1 MNRFIPHWL
10 RKPWIPTLIA
20 LALLA
25 LLIWFWAPLLEAGS
39 GLRWMLIALLA
50 ALVAAWFAVRLW
62 LAWRRHRALMDGM
75 APPASAPP
83 ADIAP
88 DPAAA
93 DLAALGQRMRAAL
106 AVLRTA
112 NPGWRMRGRYLYE
125 LPWYVF
131 VGAPGSGKTTALT
144 RSGLEFPL
152 AETLGPEAIG
162 GIGGTRHCDWW
173 FTDEA
178 VLLDTAGRY
187 TTQDSQLEVDR
198 AAWSGFL
205 GLLRKHRPR
214 RPINGVIVTISV
226 ADLLLQPRSAREA
239 QARAV
244 RARIQELQERLGLAF
259 PVYVIVTK
267 SDLLAGFTEFFEPL
281 GREERAQVWGMT
293 FSLADSAGPAPAP
306 ALAAFPA
313 EFRALETQL
322 QLRMLERMQQERDLG
337 RRALIHGFPRQFAA
351 LEDALE
357 NFLQA
362 VFSANRFEQPAL
374 LRGVYFT
381 SGTQEGNPIDR
392 VMSSLAASFGLRD
405 RALPPRP
412 ESGRSYFLTRLMRD
426 VIFREAGLAGLNS
439 RAERR
444 RRLLQWGVLAGG
456 AGLALLLAT
465 ALSISYVRNTRL
477 IEESDAAV
485 AALAREGAAFDAAAD
500 GDELGVL
507 PLLEAARAL
516 PAGYAQRERDVA
528 LLERMGLYQGEK
540 LGDGAQAAYRR
551 LLRTT
556 LETRIV
562 ARMENVLRRG
572 DADGQDLL
580 YETLRIY
587 LMLGQRQHFDPAAV
601 QAWVE
606 LEWERGLAGAGAA
619 ERAQLA
625 AHLEALL
632 EQGDTPEPVQLD
644 VALVAQAR
652 QALAGMSLSE
662 RIYGVTKRQVA
673 QEVLPEFSVSR
684 ALGRDASGV
693 LARASGEPL
702 GRGVNGLYSVAGY
715 RRFAQLSWLAVA
727 DIARDDWV
735 LARREA
741 SGGPQ
746 GAAAAREAVLQL
758 YFADYIRAWDVFLGD
773 LRLAPLAS
781 LDDAARVSNALG
793 GADSALRTLLAG
805 AARETA
811 LAAVKADGLPPGVG
825 KLVQDKFGKARRQLQ
840 AVFGAPQQSAPP
852 PRLHPVDTHFAP
864 LHRLVKGPAPTQ
876 LEQMLA
882 LVRDAALYFD
892 AAEGARRSGA
902 PAPAPDALV
911 RLKRAG
917 EGQAAPLPVMFKG
930 IHDAGA
936 GLAQGGER
944 ARLNA
949 LWNAG
954 PAQFCRDAIAGRY
967 PVDRAS
973 ARDATADDFG
983 KFFAPAGLMDD
994 FFTRNL
1000 ATFVDMGG
1008 ARWRW
1013 RAAGSLAGASQA
1025 ALDAFQRG
1033 ARLRD
1038 MFFAGG
1044 ARQPTLRFTLRPL
1057 AVDPAI
1063 SSARFEID
1071 GQEVAAA
1078 GQAAVSLLLPSGKG
1092 NGGVRLSA
1100 PGVAAE
1106 LRSDGPWAWLR
1117 TLDRGVLEPLQPER
1131 YRLGLSLDGR
1141 KASWELTAGSVIN
1154 PFRRDVTGFV
1164 CPAAL

>member
-1 MNRFIPHWL
+1 MKRFIPHWL
-10 RKPWIPTLIA
+10 RKPWIPTLLA

-39 GLRWMLIALLA
+39 ALRWMLIALLM
-50 ALVAAWFAVRLW
+50 ALAAAWFAARLW
-62 LAWRRHRALMDGM
+62 LARRRHRALMDGM
-75 APPASAPP
+75 APPASPTP
-83 ADIAP
+83 ADMP
-88 DPAAA
+88 SDPAAA

-214 RPINGVIVTISV
+214 RPINGAIVTISV
-226 ADLLLQPRSAREA
+226 SDLLLQPRAAREA

-293 FSLADSAGPAPAP
+293 FSLADSGAPAR
-306 ALAAFPA
+306 ALAAFPS

-322 QLRMLERMQQERDLG
+322 QVRLLERMQQERDLG

-351 LEDALE
+351 LEEALA

-381 SGTQEGNPIDR
+381 SGTQEGSPIDR
-392 VMSSLAASFGLRD
+392 VMSSLAASFGMQG
-405 RALPPRP
+405 RALPPRR

-426 VIFREAGLAGLNS
+426 VIFREAGLAGLNP

-444 RRLLQWGVLAGG
+444 RRQLQWGLLAGG
-456 AGLALLLAT
+456 ALLALLLAA
-465 ALSISYVRNTRL
+465 ALSISYLRNARL
-477 IEESDAAV
+477 VEESDAAV
-485 AALAREGAAFDAAAD
+485 AALARKAAAAPLD

-507 PLLEAARAL
+507 PLLAAARAL
-516 PAGYAQRERDVA
+516 PAGYEQRERDVA

-551 LLRTT
+551 LLRNT

-562 ARMENVLRRG
+562 ARMENVLRQG
-572 DADGQDLL
+572 DAGGQDLL
-580 YETLRIY
+580 YESLRVY

-606 LEWERGLAGAGAA
+606 ADWERSLQQAGAD

-632 EQGDTPEPVQLD
+632 AQDDAPEPVQLD
-644 VALVAQAR
+644 AALVAQAR

-662 RIYGVTKRQVA
+662 RIYGVAKRQVA
-673 QEVLPEFSVSR
+673 QEALPEFSVSR
-684 ALGRDASGV
+684 ALGRNASGV

-741 SGGPQ
+741 SGGPLDV
-746 GAAAAREAVLQL
+746 AAAREAVLQL
-758 YFADYIRAWDVFLGD
+758 YFADYIRAWDAFLGD
-773 LRLAPLAS
+773 LRLAPLAN

-793 GADSALRTLLAG
+793 GPDSALRALLAG

-811 LAAVKADGLPPGVG
+811 LTAVKTDGLPPGVG

-840 AVFGAPQQSAPP
+840 AVFGAQPAPP
-852 PRLHPVDTHFAP
+852 PSQPRQHPVDAHFAS

-892 AAEGARRSGA
+892 AAEAARRSGA
-902 PAPAPDALV
+902 PAPAQDALV

-917 EGQAAPLPVMFKG
+917 EGQASPLPAMFMG

-936 GLAQGGER
+936 SLAQGGER

-973 ARDATADDFG
+973 AVDATADDFG
-983 KFFAPAGLMDD
+983 KFFAPGGLMDD
-994 FFTRNL
+994 FFTRHL

-1013 RAAGSLAGASQA
+1013 RAAGGLAGASQS

-1044 ARQPTLRFTLRPL
+1044 VRQPTLRFTLRPL
-1057 AVDPAI
+1057 AVDAGLAG
-1063 SSARFEID
+1063 ARFEID

-1092 NGGVRLSA
+1092 NGGVRLAA
-1100 PGVAAE
+1100 PGIGAE

-1117 TLDRGVLEPLQPER
+1117 TIDRGVLEPLQPER
-1131 YRLGLSLDGR
+1131 YRLGLSMDGR
-1141 KASWELTAGSVIN
+1141 KMVWELIAGSVIN
-1154 PFRRDVTGFV
+1154 PFRRDVTGFA

>member
-1 MNRFIPHWL
+1 MKRFIPHWL
-10 RKPWIPTLIA
+10 RKPWIPTLLA

-25 LLIWFWAPLLEAGS
+25 ILIWFWAPLLDAGS
-39 GLRWMLIALLA
+39 ALRWMLIALLMT
-50 ALVAAWFAVRLW
+50 LSAAWFAARLW
-62 LAWRRHRALMDGM
+62 LARRRHRALMDGI
-75 APPASAPP
+75 APQ
-83 ADIAP
+83 ADIP
-88 DPAAA
+88 LDPAAA

-152 AETLGPEAIG
+152 AEALGPEAIG

-214 RPINGVIVTISV
+214 RPINGAIVTISV
-226 ADLLLQPRSAREA
+226 SDLLLQPRAAREA

-293 FSLADSAGPAPAP
+293 FSLADSGAPAR

-322 QLRMLERMQQERDLG
+322 QVRLLERMQQERDLG

-351 LEDALE
+351 LEEALAS
-357 NFLQA
+357 FLQA

-381 SGTQEGNPIDR
+381 SGTQEGRPIDR
-392 VMSSLAASFGLRD
+392 VMSSLAASFGMQG

-426 VIFREAGLAGLNS
+426 VIFREAGLAGLNP

-444 RRLLQWGVLAGG
+444 RRQLQWGVLAGG
-456 AGLALLLAT
+456 ALLALLLAA
-465 ALSISYVRNTRL
+465 ALSISYLRNARL
-477 IEESDAAV
+477 VEESDAAV
-485 AALAREGAAFDAAAD
+485 AALARKAAAAPLD

-507 PLLEAARAL
+507 PLLAAARAL
-516 PAGYAQRERDVA
+516 PAGYDQRERDVA

-551 LLRTT
+551 LLRNT

-562 ARMENVLRRG
+562 ARMENMLRQG
-572 DADGQDLL
+572 DAGGQDLL
-580 YETLRIY
+580 YETLRVY

-606 LEWERGLAGAGAA
+606 ADWERSLAQASPD

-632 EQGDTPEPVQLD
+632 AQDDAPEPVQLD
-644 VALVAQAR
+644 AALVAQAR
-652 QALAGMSLSE
+652 QALAGMSLSQ
-662 RIYGVTKRQVA
+662 RIYGVAKRQVA
-673 QEVLPEFSVSR
+673 QEALPEFSVSR

-741 SGGPQ
+741 VGGPQ

-758 YFADYIRAWDVFLGD
+758 YFADYIRAWDAFLGD

-781 LDDAARVSNALG
+781 LDDAARISNALG
-793 GADSALRTLLAG
+793 GADSALRALLAG

-840 AVFGAPQQSAPP
+840 SVFGAQQQSAPP

-902 PAPAPDALV
+902 PAPAQDALV

-917 EGQAAPLPVMFKG
+917 EGQAAPLPAMFKG

-936 GLAQGGER
+936 SLAQGGER

-983 KFFAPAGLMDD
+983 RFFAPAGLMDE
-994 FFTRNL
+994 FFTRHL

-1013 RAAGSLAGASQA
+1013 RAAGDLAGASQA

-1057 AVDPAI
+1057 TFDPAI

-1092 NGGVRLSA
+1092 NGGVRLAA
-1100 PGVAAE
+1100 PGIAAE

-1141 KASWELTAGSVIN
+1141 KLVWELIAGSVIN
-1154 PFRRDVTGFV
+1154 PFRREVTGFA

>member
-1 MNRFIPHWL
+1 MTRFIPHWL

-20 LALLA
+20 LVLLVI
-25 LLIWFWAPLLEAGS
+25 LIWFWAPLLEAGS
-39 GLRWMLIALLA
+39 SLRWMLIALLA
-50 ALVAAWFAVRLW
+50 TLAAAWFAARLW
-62 LAWRRHRALMDGM
+62 LARRRHRALMDGM
-75 APPASAPP
+75 APPASA
-83 ADIAP
+83 AP
-88 DPAAA
+88 TTAESDPAAA

-152 AETLGPEAIG
+152 AETLGPDAIG

-214 RPINGVIVTISV
+214 RPINGAIVTISV
-226 ADLLLQPRSAREA
+226 SDLLLQPRAAREA

-244 RARIQELQERLGLAF
+244 RARVQELQERLGLAF

-293 FSLADSAGPAPAP
+293 FALADSGAPAR
-306 ALAAFPA
+306 ALAAFPE

-322 QLRMLERMQQERDLG
+322 QARLLERMQQERDLG

-351 LEDALE
+351 LEEALA

-381 SGTQEGNPIDR
+381 SGTQEGSPIDR
-392 VMSSLAASFGLRD
+392 VMSSLAASFGLGG

-426 VIFREAGLAGLNS
+426 VIFREAGLAGLNP

-444 RRLLQWGVLAGG
+444 RRRLQWSVLAGG
-456 AGLALLLAT
+456 TALALFLVA

-477 IEESDAAV
+477 VTESDAAV
-485 AALAREGAAFDAAAD
+485 AALARQAAAAPLD

-507 PLLEAARAL
+507 PLLDAARAL

-540 LGDGAQAAYRR
+540 LGDGALAAYRR
-551 LLRTT
+551 LLRST

-562 ARMENVLRRG
+562 ARMEDVLRRG
-572 DADGQDLL
+572 DAGGQDLL
-580 YETLRIY
+580 YETLRVY

-601 QAWVE
+601 RAWVE
-606 LEWERGLAGAGAA
+606 LDWERSLAQAGAT

-632 EQGDTPEPVQLD
+632 EQDDTPEPVQLD
-644 VALVAQAR
+644 AALVAQAR
-652 QALAGMSLSE
+652 QALAGMSMSE

-673 QEVLPEFSVSR
+673 QEALPEFSVSR

-741 SGGPQ
+741 DSRPLDV
-746 GAAAAREAVLQL
+746 AAARAAVLQL
-758 YFADYIRAWDVFLGD
+758 YFADYIRAWDAFLGD
-773 LRLAPLAS
+773 LRLAPLAN

-793 GADSALRTLLAG
+793 GADSALRALLTG

-811 LAAVKADGLPPGVG
+811 LAAVRADGLPPGVG
-825 KLVQDKFGKARRQLQ
+825 KLVQDKLGRARRQLES
-840 AVFGAPQQSAPP
+840 VFGAPPPAPQSPQQSPQQ
-852 PRLHPVDTHFAP
+852 HPVDSHFAA

-902 PAPAPDALV
+902 PAPAQDALV

-917 EGQAAPLPVMFKG
+917 EGQAAPLPAMFKG

-936 GLAQGGER
+936 SLAQGGER

-983 KFFAPAGLMDD
+983 KFFAPGGMMDD
-994 FFTRNL
+994 YFTRHL
-1000 ATFVDMGG
+1000 AAFVDMGG

-1013 RAAGSLAGASQA
+1013 RAGSALAGASQST
-1025 ALDAFQRG
+1025 LDAFQRG
-1033 ARLRD
+1033 GRLRD

-1044 ARQPTLRFTLRPL
+1044 ARQPTLRFSLRPL
-1057 AVDPAI
+1057 AVDAGL
-1063 SSARFEID
+1063 ARATLEID
-1071 GQEVAAA
+1071 GQEVAAGTA
-1078 GQAAVSLLLPSGKG
+1078 QAAPLLLPSGKG
-1092 NGGVRLSA
+1092 NGQVRLSA
-1100 PGVAAE
+1100 PGLQAE

-1117 TLDRGVLEPLQPER
+1117 TIDRGVLEPLQVER

-1141 KASWELTAGSVIN
+1141 KIVYELTAGSVIN
-1154 PFRRDVTGFV
+1154 PFRRDVTGFT
-1164 CPAAL
+1164 CPSSL

>member
-10 RKPWIPTLIA
+10 LKPWIPTSIA
-20 LALLA
+20 LALLVI
-25 LLIWFWAPLLEAGS
+25 LIWFWAPLFDAGS
-39 GLRWMLIALLA
+39 GLRWMLIALLMTLA
-50 ALVAAWFAVRLW
+50 AAWFAARLW
-62 LAWRRHRALMDGM
+62 LARRRHRALMDGM
-75 APPASAPP
+75 APPAPAAPDA
-83 ADIAP
+83 ADS

-152 AETLGPEAIG
+152 AETLGPDAIG

-205 GLLRKHRPR
+205 GLLRKHRPQ

-226 ADLLLQPRSAREA
+226 DDLLLQPRAAREA

-293 FSLADSAGPAPAP
+293 FSLADSGAPAQ
-306 ALAAFPA
+306 ALAAFA
-313 EFRALETQL
+313 GEFRALETQL
-322 QLRMLERMQQERDLG
+322 QVRMLERMQQERDLG

-351 LEDALE
+351 LEEALA

-381 SGTQEGNPIDR
+381 SGTQEGTPIDR

-426 VIFREAGLAGLNS
+426 VIFREAGLAGLNP
-439 RAERR
+439 RAERQ
-444 RRLLQWGVLAGG
+444 RRLLQWGLLAGG
-456 AGLALLLAT
+456 AALALLLGL
-465 ALSISYVRNTRL
+465 ALSVSYLRNARL
-477 IEESDAAV
+477 VEESDAAV
-485 AALAREGAAFDAAAD
+485 AALARQAAAAPLD

-507 PLLEAARAL
+507 PLLAAARAL
-516 PAGYAQRERDVA
+516 PAGYALRERDVA

-572 DADGQDLL
+572 EAGDQDLL
-580 YETLRIY
+580 YDTLRVY

-606 LEWERGLAGAGAA
+606 TEWERSLAPAGAT

-632 EQGDTPEPVQLD
+632 EQGDAPEPVQLD
-644 VALVAQAR
+644 AALVAEAR

-662 RIYGVTKRQVA
+662 RIYGVAKRQVA
-673 QEVLPEFSVSR
+673 QEALPEFSVSR

-702 GRGVNGLYSVAGY
+702 GRGVNGLFSVAGY

-741 SGGPQ
+741 DGDPQ
-746 GAAAAREAVLQL
+746 GVAAARQAVLQL
-758 YFADYIRAWDVFLGD
+758 YFADYIRAWDAFLGD
-773 LRLAPLAS
+773 LRLASLAS
-781 LDDAARVSNALG
+781 LDDAARVGNALG
-793 GADSALRTLLAG
+793 GADSALRALLTG

-825 KLVQDKFGKARRQLQ
+825 KLAQDKFGRARRQLE
-840 AVFGAPQQSAPP
+840 AVFGAQPAATAPPLPQQ
-852 PRLHPVDTHFAP
+852 HPVDSHFAA

-902 PAPAPDALV
+902 PAPAQDALV

-917 EGQAAPLPVMFKG
+917 EGQPAPLPAMFKG

-936 GLAQGGER
+936 SLAQGGER

-983 KFFAPAGLMDD
+983 KFFAPGGLMDD
-994 FFTRNL
+994 FFTRHL
-1000 ATFVDMGG
+1000 AGFVDMGG

-1013 RAAGSLAGASQA
+1013 RAAGDLAGASQA

-1057 AVDPAI
+1057 ASDAGL
-1063 SSARFEID
+1063 AGTRLEID
-1071 GQEVAAA
+1071 GQEVAVA
-1078 GQAAVSLLLPSGKG
+1078 GQAAVSLLFPSGKG
-1092 NGGVRLSA
+1092 NGQVRLSA
-1100 PGVAAE
+1100 PGVQAE

-1117 TLDRGVLEPLQPER
+1117 TVDRGVLEPLQPER

-1154 PFRRDVTGFV
+1154 PFRREVTGFA

>member
-20 LALLA
+20 LVLLA
-25 LLIWFWAPLLEAGS
+25 ILIWFWAPLLEAGAA
-39 GLRWMLIALLA
+39 LRWMLIALLMTLA
-50 ALVAAWFAVRLW
+50 AAWFAARLW
-62 LAWRRHRALMDGM
+62 LARRRHRALMDGI
-75 APPASAPP
+75 APPAPAASSA
-83 ADIAP
+83 AES

-198 AAWSGFL
+198 AAWGGFL

-226 ADLLLQPRSAREA
+226 ADLLLQPRAAREA

-293 FSLADSAGPAPAP
+293 FSLADSAAPAP

-322 QLRMLERMQQERDLG
+322 QLRMLERLQQERDLG

-381 SGTQEGNPIDR
+381 SGTQEGTPIER

-426 VIFREAGLAGLNS
+426 VIFREAGLAGLNP

-456 AGLALLLAT
+456 AALALLLAT

-477 IEESDAAV
+477 VEESDAAV
-485 AALAREGAAFDAAAD
+485 AALARQAAAAPLV

-507 PLLEAARAL
+507 PLLDAARAL

-572 DADGQDLL
+572 DAGGQDLL
-580 YETLRIY
+580 YETLRVY
-587 LMLGQRQHFDPAAV
+587 LMLGQRQHFEPAAV

-606 LEWERGLAGAGAA
+606 FEWERSLAGAAAA

-644 VALVAQAR
+644 AALVEQAR
-652 QALAGMSLSE
+652 QALAGMSLSD
-662 RIYGVTKRQVA
+662 RIYGVAKRQVM
-673 QEVLPEFSVSR
+673 QEALPEFSVSR

-727 DIARDDWV
+727 DIAGDDWV

-741 SGGPQ
+741 NGGPE
-746 GAAAAREAVLQL
+746 GVAAAREAVLQL
-758 YFADYIRAWDVFLGD
+758 YFADYIRAWDAFLGD

-793 GADSALRTLLAG
+793 GADSALRVLLAG

-825 KLVQDKFGKARRQLQ
+825 KLVQDKVGRARRQLE
-840 AVFGAPQQSAPP
+840 AVFGAQQAPP
-852 PRLHPVDTHFAP
+852 LQQQQQQHPVDSHFAP

-902 PAPAPDALV
+902 PAPAQDALV

-917 EGQAAPLPVMFKG
+917 EGQSAPLPAMFKG
-930 IHDAGA
+930 VHDAGA

-967 PVDRAS
+967 PLDRAS

-983 KFFAPAGLMDD
+983 KFFAPGGLMDD
-994 FFTRNL
+994 FFTRHL

-1013 RAAGSLAGASQA
+1013 RAAGDLAGASQG

-1057 AVDPAI
+1057 
-1063 SSARFEID
+1063 SADTALSGARLEID
-1071 GQEVAAA
+1071 GQQVAAD
-1078 GQAAVSLLLPSGKG
+1078 GQAVSLLLPSGKG
-1092 NGGVRLSA
+1092 NGQVRLSA
-1100 PGVAAE
+1100 PGTQAD

-1117 TLDRGVLEPLQPER
+1117 TVDRGVLEPLQPER

-1154 PFRRDVTGFV
+1154 PFRREVTGFG

>member
-10 RKPWIPTLIA
+10 RKPWIPTSIA

-25 LLIWFWAPLLEAGS
+25 ILIWFWAPLFDAGS
-39 GLRWMLIALLA
+39 NLRWMLIALLTMLA
-50 ALVAAWFAVRLW
+50 AAWFAARLW
-62 LAWRRHRALMDGM
+62 LARRRHRALMDGI
-75 APPASAPP
+75 APPAP
-83 ADIAP
+83 AASSVSES

-93 DLAALGQRMRAAL
+93 DVAALGQRMRAAL
-106 AVLRTA
+106 AVLRIA

-152 AETLGPEAIG
+152 AETLGPDAIG

-205 GLLRKHRPR
+205 GLLRKYRPR
-214 RPINGVIVTISV
+214 RPINGVIVTVSV
-226 ADLLLQPRSAREA
+226 ADLLLQPRAAREA

-293 FSLADSAGPAPAP
+293 FSLADSGAPAR
-306 ALAAFPA
+306 ALAAFPE

-351 LEDALE
+351 LEEALA

-381 SGTQEGNPIDR
+381 SGTQEGTPIDR
-392 VMSSLAASFGLRD
+392 VMSSLASSFGLRD

-426 VIFREAGLAGLNS
+426 VIFREAGLAGLNP

-456 AGLALLLAT
+456 AALALILAA
-465 ALSISYVRNTRL
+465 ALSISYVRNARL
-477 IEESDAAV
+477 VEESDAAV
-485 AALAREGAAFDAAAD
+485 AALARQAAAAPLD

-507 PLLEAARAL
+507 PLLDAARAL
-516 PAGYAQRERDVA
+516 PAGYAARERDVA

-540 LGDGAQAAYRR
+540 LGDGAQAAYQR
-551 LLRTT
+551 LLRAT

-572 DADGQDLL
+572 DAGGQDLL
-580 YETLRIY
+580 YDTLRVY

-606 LEWERGLAGAGAA
+606 SEWERGLAGAGAT

-625 AHLEALL
+625 AHLGALL
-632 EQGDTPEPVQLD
+632 EQGDAPEPVQLD
-644 VALVAQAR
+644 AALVAQAR

-662 RIYGVTKRQVA
+662 RIYGVAKRQVA
-673 QEVLPEFSVSR
+673 QEALPEFSVSR

-702 GRGVNGLYSVAGY
+702 GRGVSGLYSVAGY

-735 LARREA
+735 LARRETND
-741 SGGPQ
+741 GPE
-746 GAAAAREAVLQL
+746 GVAAARAAVLQL
-758 YFADYIRAWDVFLGD
+758 YFADYIRAWDAFLGD

-793 GADSALRTLLAG
+793 GADSALRALLTG

-825 KLVQDKFGKARRQLQ
+825 KLAQDRFGRARRQLE
-840 AVFGAPQQSAPP
+840 AVFGAQPALQPPPQSPQQ
-852 PRLHPVDTHFAP
+852 HPVDSHFAA

-902 PAPAPDALV
+902 PAPAQDALV

-917 EGQAAPLPVMFKG
+917 EGQSAPLPAMFKG

-967 PVDRAS
+967 PLDRAS

-983 KFFAPAGLMDD
+983 KFFAPGGMMDD
-994 FFTRNL
+994 YFTRHL
-1000 ATFVDMGG
+1000 AAFVDMSG

-1013 RAAGSLAGASQA
+1013 RAGSALAGASQST
-1025 ALDAFQRG
+1025 LDAFQRG
-1033 ARLRD
+1033 GRLRD

-1044 ARQPTLRFTLRPL
+1044 ARQPTLRFSLRPL
-1057 AVDPAI
+1057 AVDAGL
-1063 SSARFEID
+1063 ARATLEID
-1071 GQEVAAA
+1071 GQEVTAGT
-1078 GQAAVSLLLPSGKG
+1078 GQAAPLLLPSGKG
-1092 NGGVRLSA
+1092 NGQVRLSA
-1100 PGVAAE
+1100 PGLSSE

-1117 TLDRGVLEPLQPER
+1117 AVDRGVLEPLQVER

-1141 KASWELTAGSVIN
+1141 KIVYELTAGSVIN
-1154 PFRRDVTGFV
+1154 PFRRDVTGFA
-1164 CPAAL
+1164 CPSSL

>member
-1 MNRFIPHWL
+1 MTRFIPHWL
-10 RKPWIPTLIA
+10 RKPWIPTSIA
-20 LALLA
+20 LVLLVI
-25 LLIWFWAPLLEAGS
+25 LIWFWAPLLEAGS
-39 GLRWMLIALLA
+39 SLRWMLIALLA
-50 ALVAAWFAVRLW
+50 TLTAAWFGTRLW
-62 LAWRRHRALMDGM
+62 LARRRHRALMDGM
-75 APPASAPP
+75 APPASAAPS
-83 ADIAP
+83 IAES

-152 AETLGPEAIG
+152 AETLGPDAIG

-173 FTDEA
+173 FTNEA

-214 RPINGVIVTISV
+214 RPINGAIVTISV
-226 ADLLLQPRSAREA
+226 ADLLLQPRAAREA

-244 RARIQELQERLGLAF
+244 RARVQELQERLGLAF

-293 FSLADSAGPAPAP
+293 FALADSSAPAR
-306 ALAAFPA
+306 ALAAFPE
-313 EFRALETQL
+313 EFRALENQL
-322 QLRMLERMQQERDLG
+322 QARLLERMQQERDLG

-351 LEDALE
+351 LEEALA

-381 SGTQEGNPIDR
+381 SGTQEGSPIDR
-392 VMSSLAASFGLRD
+392 VMSSLAASFGLGG

-426 VIFREAGLAGLNS
+426 LIFREAGLAGLNP

-456 AGLALLLAT
+456 AALALLLGA

-477 IEESDAAV
+477 VTESDAAV
-485 AALAREGAAFDAAAD
+485 AALARQAAAAPLD

-507 PLLEAARAL
+507 PLLDAARAL

-528 LLERMGLYQGEK
+528 LIERMGLYQGEK
-540 LGDGAQAAYRR
+540 LGDGALAAYRR
-551 LLRTT
+551 LLRST

-562 ARMENVLRRG
+562 ARMEDVLRRG
-572 DADGQDLL
+572 DAGGHDLL
-580 YETLRIY
+580 YETLRVY
-587 LMLGQRQHFDPAAV
+587 LMLGQREHFDPAAV

-606 LEWERGLAGAGAA
+606 LDWERSLAQAGAT

-632 EQGDTPEPVQLD
+632 EQDDTPEPVQLD
-644 VALVAQAR
+644 AALVAQAR

-673 QEVLPEFSVSR
+673 QEALPEFSVSR

-741 SGGPQ
+741 DSRPLDV
-746 GAAAAREAVLQL
+746 AAARAAVLQL
-758 YFADYIRAWDVFLGD
+758 YFADYIRAWDAFLGD
-773 LRLAPLAS
+773 LRLAPLAN

-793 GADSALRTLLAG
+793 GADSALRALLTG

-811 LAAVKADGLPPGVG
+811 LAAVRADGLPPGVG
-825 KLVQDKFGKARRQLQ
+825 KLVQDKLGRARRQLE
-840 AVFGAPQQSAPP
+840 AVFGVPPPAPQSPQQSPQQ
-852 PRLHPVDTHFAP
+852 HPVDSHFAA
-864 LHRLVKGPAPTQ
+864 LHRLVRGPAPTQ

-902 PAPAPDALV
+902 PAPAQDALV

-917 EGQAAPLPVMFKG
+917 EGQAAPLPAMFKG

-936 GLAQGGER
+936 SLAQGGER

-983 KFFAPAGLMDD
+983 KFFAPGGMMDD
-994 FFTRNL
+994 YFTRHL
-1000 ATFVDMGG
+1000 AAFVDMGG

-1013 RAAGSLAGASQA
+1013 RAGSALAGASQST
-1025 ALDAFQRG
+1025 LDAFQRG
-1033 ARLRD
+1033 GRLRD

-1044 ARQPTLRFTLRPL
+1044 ARQPTLRFSLRPL
-1057 AVDPAI
+1057 AVDAGL
-1063 SSARFEID
+1063 ARATLEID
-1071 GQEVAAA
+1071 GQEVAAGTA
-1078 GQAAVSLLLPSGKG
+1078 QAAPLLLPSGKG
-1092 NGGVRLSA
+1092 NGQVRLSA
-1100 PGVAAE
+1100 PGLQAE

-1117 TLDRGVLEPLQPER
+1117 TIDRGVLEPLQVER
-1131 YRLGLSLDGR
+1131 YRLGLSLEGR
-1141 KASWELTAGSVIN
+1141 KIVYELTAGSVIN
-1154 PFRRDVTGFV
+1154 PFRRDVTGFT
-1164 CPAAL
+1164 CPSSL

>member
-25 LLIWFWAPLLEAGS
+25 ILIWFWAPLLEAGS
-39 GLRWMLIALLA
+39 SLRWMLIALSMTLA
-50 ALVAAWFAVRLW
+50 AAWFAARLW
-62 LAWRRHRALMDGM
+62 LARRHHRALMDGM
-75 APPASAPP
+75 APAAPT
-83 ADIAP
+83 AATTAES

-198 AAWSGFL
+198 AAWGGFL

-214 RPINGVIVTISV
+214 RPINGAIVTISV
-226 ADLLLQPRSAREA
+226 ADLLLQPRAAREA

-259 PVYVIVTK
+259 PVYVVVTK

-293 FSLADSAGPAPAP
+293 FSLADSGAPAR

-322 QLRMLERMQQERDLG
+322 QVRLLERMQQERDLG

-351 LEDALE
+351 LEDALA

-381 SGTQEGNPIDR
+381 SGTQEGSPIDR
-392 VMSSLAASFGLRD
+392 VMSSLAASFGLGG

-426 VIFREAGLAGLNS
+426 VVFREAGLAGLNP

-456 AGLALLLAT
+456 AALALSLAA
-465 ALSISYVRNTRL
+465 ALGISYVRNARL
-477 IEESDAAV
+477 VAESDAAV
-485 AALAREGAAFDAAAD
+485 AALARQAAAAPLD

-507 PLLEAARAL
+507 PLLASARAL
-516 PAGYAQRERDVA
+516 PAGYAERERDVA

-540 LGDGAQAAYRR
+540 LGDGALAAYRR
-551 LLRTT
+551 LLRAT

-572 DADGQDLL
+572 DAAGQDLL
-580 YETLRIY
+580 YDTLRVY

-601 QAWVE
+601 QAWVAV
-606 LEWERGLAGAGAA
+606 EWERGLPQAGAT

-632 EQGDTPEPVQLD
+632 EQGDTSEPVQLD
-644 VALVAQAR
+644 GALVAQAR

-662 RIYGVTKRQVA
+662 RIHGVTKRQVA
-673 QEVLPEFSVSR
+673 QEGLPEFSVSR

-715 RRFAQLSWLAVA
+715 RRFAQLSWLAAA

-741 SGGPQ
+741 NDGPE
-746 GAAAAREAVLQL
+746 GVAAARAEVLQL
-758 YFADYIRAWDVFLGD
+758 YFADYIRAWDAFLGD

-781 LDDAARVSNALG
+781 LDDAARVANALG
-793 GADSALRTLLAG
+793 GADSALRALLAG

-811 LAAVKADGLPPGVG
+811 LAAVKAGGLPPGFG
-825 KLVQDKFGKARRQLQ
+825 KQVQDKLGRARRQLE
-840 AVFGAPQQSAPP
+840 AVFGAQPAAAPPLPQQ
-852 PRLHPVDTHFAP
+852 HPVDSHFAA

-902 PAPAPDALV
+902 PAPAQDALV

-917 EGQAAPLPVMFKG
+917 EGQAAPLPAMFKG

-944 ARLNA
+944 TRLNA

-967 PVDRAS
+967 PVARAS
-973 ARDATADDFG
+973 AVDATADDFG
-983 KFFAPAGLMDD
+983 KFFAPGGLMDD
-994 FFTRNL
+994 FFTRHL
-1000 ATFVDMGG
+1000 ATYVDMGG

-1013 RAAGSLAGASQA
+1013 RAAGGLAGASQST
-1025 ALDAFQRG
+1025 LDAFQRG

-1044 ARQPTLRFTLRPL
+1044 ARQPSLRFSLRPL
-1057 AVDPAI
+1057 ASDAGLAG
-1063 SSARFEID
+1063 ARLEID
-1071 GQEVAAA
+1071 GQEVAATA
-1078 GQAAVSLLLPSGKG
+1078 QAVSLLLPSGKG
-1092 NGGVRLSA
+1092 NGQVRLSA
-1100 PGVAAE
+1100 PGLQAE

-1117 TLDRGVLEPLQPER
+1117 TVDRGVLEPLQPER
-1131 YRLGLSLDGR
+1131 YRLGLGLDGR
-1141 KASWELTAGSVIN
+1141 KIVYELTAGSVIN
-1154 PFRRDVTGFV
+1154 PFRRDVTGFT
-1164 CPAAL
+1164 CPSSL

>member
-1 MNRFIPHWL
+1 M
-10 RKPWIPTLIA
+10 
-20 LALLA
+20 
-25 LLIWFWAPLLEAGS
+25 
-39 GLRWMLIALLA
+39 
-50 ALVAAWFAVRLW
+50 
-62 LAWRRHRALMDGM
+62 
-75 APPASAPP
+75 
-83 ADIAP
+83 
-88 DPAAA
+88 
-93 DLAALGQRMRAAL
+93 
-106 AVLRTA
+106 
-112 NPGWRMRGRYLYE
+112 
-125 LPWYVF
+125 
-131 VGAPGSGKTTALT
+131 
-144 RSGLEFPL
+144 
-152 AETLGPEAIG
+152 
-162 GIGGTRHCDWW
+162 
-173 FTDEA
+173 
-178 VLLDTAGRY
+178 
-187 TTQDSQLEVDR
+187 
-198 AAWSGFL
+198 
-205 GLLRKHRPR
+205 
-214 RPINGVIVTISV
+214 
-226 ADLLLQPRSAREA
+226 
-239 QARAV
+239 
-244 RARIQELQERLGLAF
+244 
-259 PVYVIVTK
+259 
-267 SDLLAGFTEFFEPL
+267 
-281 GREERAQVWGMT
+281 
-293 FSLADSAGPAPAP
+293 
-306 ALAAFPA
+306 
-313 EFRALETQL
+313 
-322 QLRMLERMQQERDLG
+322 
-337 RRALIHGFPRQFAA
+337 
-351 LEDALE
+351 
-357 NFLQA
+357 
-362 VFSANRFEQPAL
+362 
-374 LRGVYFT
+374 
-381 SGTQEGNPIDR
+381 
-392 VMSSLAASFGLRD
+392 
-405 RALPPRP
+405 
-412 ESGRSYFLTRLMRD
+412 
-426 VIFREAGLAGLNS
+426 
-439 RAERR
+439 
-444 RRLLQWGVLAGG
+444 
-456 AGLALLLAT
+456 
-465 ALSISYVRNTRL
+465 
-477 IEESDAAV
+477 
-485 AALAREGAAFDAAAD
+485 
-500 GDELGVL
+500 L
-507 PLLEAARAL
+507 PLLASARAL
-516 PAGYAQRERDVA
+516 PAGYDERERDVA

-551 LLRTT
+551 LLRNT

-572 DADGQDLL
+572 EAGGLDLL
-580 YETLRIY
+580 YETLRVY

-606 LEWERGLAGAGAA
+606 IDWERSLPQAGAD

-632 EQGDTPEPVQLD
+632 EQDDAPEPVQLD
-644 VALVAQAR
+644 AALVAQAR
-652 QALAGMSLSE
+652 QALEGMSLSE
-662 RIYGVTKRQVA
+662 RIYGVAKRQVA
-673 QEVLPEFSVSR
+673 QEALPEFSVSR

-741 SGGPQ
+741 SGGAQ

-1013 RAAGSLAGASQA
+1013 RAAGGLAGASQA

-1057 AVDPAI
+1057 AFDPAI

-1106 LRSDGPWAWLR
+1106 LRNDGPWAWLR
-1117 TLDRGVLEPLQPER
+1117 TVDRGVLEPLQPER